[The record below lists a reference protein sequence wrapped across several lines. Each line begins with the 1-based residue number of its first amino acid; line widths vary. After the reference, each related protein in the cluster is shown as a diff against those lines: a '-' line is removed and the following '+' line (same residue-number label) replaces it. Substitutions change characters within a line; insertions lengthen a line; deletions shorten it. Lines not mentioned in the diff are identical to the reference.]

1 MPQTSSFRMTL
12 PLLAEPRHWWHSLER
27 TSKVMGAV
35 CAVVV
40 CGAVYACSVVA
51 SHIEAAFTQKAA
63 ASTALY
69 MDSFVEP
76 LVQELAASNTLSIEN
91 RQALEHLVSPLAMV
105 KPIVALRIWLG
116 DHLVFSNPRASVGET
131 LPPPTIRDRALNGE
145 VVANFAQTA
154 EDALALPGAS
164 APILEIYAPIRQTGS
179 NRVIALAATSELAVE
194 LSRETR
200 AAQYSSYVVI
210 ASAASTLLLVLFNLT
225 ASLQKRIGELSL
237 QQAADERFRKRVCR
251 ANGRVFEI
259 NERNLRRVGRQL
271 HAGPLQLAALALL
284 KVDSLSEPAA
294 DMDDVGSERAN
305 DIDAIRKALRE
316 CLQQIRDLSASLAPA
331 ELDGLCL
338 AETIKKAVRLHE
350 LRTLSEVACDLRDLP
365 QRTTEAL
372 NACAYQFVSQGLSHA
387 LQHGTGAELEVRATG
402 SETLEIELCYEVQR
416 ARQVARL
423 AHDVDLAHENLRQRI
438 EALGG
443 SLLVHSEADR
453 HLRIS
458 ARFGA
463 AGTVKQPA

>member
-1 MPQTSSFRMTL
+1 MAQTSSFRMTL
-12 PLLAEPRHWWHSLER
+12 PLLAEPGHWWRGLER

-51 SHIEAAFTQKAA
+51 SHIEEAFTQKAA

-76 LVQELAASNTLSIEN
+76 LVQELAASNALSIEN
-91 RQALEHLVSPLAMV
+91 RQALERLASAQAMV

-116 DHLVFSNPRASVGET
+116 DQLVYSNPRPSAGET
-131 LPPPTIRDRALNGE
+131 LPPPTIRERARNGE
-145 VVANFAQTA
+145 VVANFAHTR
-154 EDALALPGAS
+154 EDGPGERGLS
-164 APILEIYAPIRQTGS
+164 APILEIYAPIRQTGT

-194 LSRETR
+194 LGRETR

-225 ASLQKRIGELSL
+225 AGLQNRIGELSL
-237 QQAADERFRKRVCR
+237 QQAADERFRRRVCR
-251 ANGRVFEI
+251 ANGRVFET

-284 KVDSLSEPAA
+284 KVDSLSEPSA
-294 DMDDVGSERAN
+294 DMDDVGSERAD
-305 DIDAIRKALRE
+305 DIDAIRKALRD

-331 ELDGLCL
+331 ELEGLCL
-338 AETIKKAVRLHE
+338 AETIEKAVRLHE
-350 LRTLSEVACDLRDLP
+350 LRTSSAVACDIRDLP
-365 QRTTEAL
+365 QTTSEAL
-372 NACAYQFVSQGLSHA
+372 NACAYQFVSQGLSSA
-387 LQHGTGAELEVRATG
+387 LQHGAGAEVELHATG
-402 SETLEIELCYEVQR
+402 SEDLEIELCYELQR
-416 ARQVARL
+416 SKQGAGL
-423 AHDVDLAHENLRQRI
+423 AHDLDLAHENLRQRI

-443 SLLVHSEADR
+443 SLYVHSEADR

-463 AGTVKQPA
+463 GGTLKQPA